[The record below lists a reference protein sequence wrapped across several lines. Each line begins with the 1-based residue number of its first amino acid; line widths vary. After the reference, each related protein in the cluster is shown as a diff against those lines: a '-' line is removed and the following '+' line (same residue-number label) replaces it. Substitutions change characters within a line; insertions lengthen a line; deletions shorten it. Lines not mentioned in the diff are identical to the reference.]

1 MQNVFSTIAQ
11 YKMGQIR
18 DEILL
23 KKIAM
28 RLKELREKANLSQE
42 ELINETNIHIGR
54 IETGKNNLTV
64 STLKKICVFFNIKLK
79 DFFEGID

>member
-1 MQNVFSTIAQ
+1 
-11 YKMGQIR
+11 MGQIR

-42 ELINETNIHIGR
+42 ELINETSIHIGR

-79 DFFEGID
+79 DFFEDID

>member
-1 MQNVFSTIAQ
+1 
-11 YKMGQIR
+11 MGQIR

-42 ELINETNIHIGR
+42 ELLNETNIHIGR
-54 IETGKNNLTV
+54 IETGKNNLTIG
-64 STLKKICVFFNIKLK
+64 TLKKLCVFFNIKLK
-79 DFFEGID
+79 DCFEEINK

>member
-1 MQNVFSTIAQ
+1 
-11 YKMGQIR
+11 MGQIR

>member
-54 IETGKNNLTV
+54 LETGKNNLTV
-64 STLKKICVFFNIKLK
+64 STLKKLCVFFNIKLK

>member
-1 MQNVFSTIAQ
+1 MR
-11 YKMGQIR
+11 QIR

-28 RLKELREKANLSQE
+28 RLKELREKAGLSQE

-54 IETGKNNLTV
+54 LETGKNNLSI
-64 STLKKICVFFNIKLK
+64 STLKKLCVFFNIKLK
-79 DFFEGID
+79 DFFENID